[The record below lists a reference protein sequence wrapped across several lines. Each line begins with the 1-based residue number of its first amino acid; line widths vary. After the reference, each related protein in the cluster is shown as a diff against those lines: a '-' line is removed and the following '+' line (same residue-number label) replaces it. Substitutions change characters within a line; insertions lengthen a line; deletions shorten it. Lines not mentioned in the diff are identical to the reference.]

1 MARPFKQGIDYFPF
15 DVELLSD
22 RKLRRPKNKYGYL
35 ASVIYLAL
43 LCLIYKDKGYY
54 LDYSED
60 VERTFNWMF

>member
-60 VERTFNWMF
+60 VREEFNWMF